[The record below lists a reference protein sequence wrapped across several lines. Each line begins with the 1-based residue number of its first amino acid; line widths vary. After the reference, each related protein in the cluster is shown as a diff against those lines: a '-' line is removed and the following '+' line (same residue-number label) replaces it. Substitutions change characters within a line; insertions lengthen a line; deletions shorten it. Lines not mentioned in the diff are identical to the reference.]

1 MLALRKLNLVY
12 FAASACTLHWYSMAA
27 GAPVHDSLES
37 SDSVVQHPDFFPTSF
52 FLSTKVTETSL
63 PLRARTG
70 TGSITFPRSVSVDAP
85 TSKALNPISSL
96 KVFWNKPL
104 QNHNP
109 ASCSLMTM
117 HSASCSIWVTSK
129 MQCPVTEAHKE
140 SLYSVRAVKKVLSYC
155 LT

>member
-1 MLALRKLNLVY
+1 MY
-12 FAASACTLHWYSMAA
+12 FAASACMLHWHPMAA
-27 GAPVHDSLES
+27 GAPVQDSLES

-63 PLRARTG
+63 PLLVRTV

-85 TSKALNPISSL
+85 MLKALNPISSL

-109 ASCSLMTM
+109 ASCSLMPM

-129 MQCPVTEAHKE
+129 LQCAVTRGPQENRVFRKGSE
-140 SLYSVRAVKKVLSYC
+140 
-155 LT
+155 